1 MDLLNN
7 PLMVPILG
15 IVFGSAMIVGIVAIA
30 HWHKVREKE
39 LQYHQEYADPRDGTP
54 TQDEGARNRT
64 GESEGARFF
73 RPCRLTD
80 RREVSGNLSMRGVW
94 RWDIS
99 FNRQH

>member
-39 LQYHQEYADPRDGTP
+39 LQYHQNMRIREMEHQRKMKELEIELEKAKARD
-54 TQDEGARNRT
+54 
-64 GESEGARFF
+64 S
-73 RPCRLTD
+73 
-80 RREVSGNLSMRGVW
+80 SG
-94 RWDIS
+94 
-99 FNRQH
+99 HAA